1 MTRFALIA
9 GSCLSLIPAA
19 AVAQS
24 REPMPAPAPAAA
36 TATPTVG
43 ATVLDSAGVSIGT
56 IASITPQA
64 IVLDMDGTKIAVPPT
79 SVGATAKGLAM
90 AMTKADLQAAQ
101 AQQQAAAKAA
111 VQSRLVAGA
120 AVAGL
125 NGAPV
130 GTIKSTSGDM
140 VTMTTGKG
148 DVVLPATGF
157 TANATG
163 QLIIGMTQAQLD
175 AAMGGA
181 GSAAATSSSTTSTG
195 GSASSTTATPTST
208 TSTGVSG
215 TADATGSATMTPPA
229 TPATTTAPAPKASV
243 STRTTTKVTTKKK
256 AMTPK

>member
-1 MTRFALIA
+1 MKRFALIA

-181 GSAAATSSSTTSTG
+181 GSATTPSTTSSTG
-195 GSASSTTATPTST
+195 GAASSATATPTST

-256 AMTPK
+256 SMTPK

>member
-101 AQQQAAAKAA
+101 AQQQAAA
-111 VQSRLVAGA
+111 QSRLVAGA